1 MKHTIILALK
11 MEEGTTSQGM
21 WEAPRSWKRVF
32 PEPLKES
39 CVGTLLS
46 GLR

>member
-1 MKHTIILALK
+1 MTHTIKLTLK

-21 WEAPRSWKRVF
+21 WEVPRSWKSVF
-32 PEPLKES
+32 PKPLKES
-39 CVGTLLS
+39 CVGALLS